1 MEWIG
6 VVILRLRHQ
15 NISSHNE
22 RPQRATRGHSPAQ
35 PQRPAPA
42 PLWPPPPPSSVKRRR
57 PATARTTGNRRSP
70 LPPSPVTPPPLLG
83 PRHSGGLAGH
93 GRADPPPPV
102 TDLASHGGRR
112 PPPSSALLLPVRRPS
127 CARGR
132 AWAAP
137 GTHPPCYLWRPVVP
151 NPPSLGPD
159 LATRGWWP
167 PPFSARF
174 LPLQQP
180 PCLRGRAWELPGALL
195 LSPAGRLAGGAGS
208 ALPGSGSG
216 PLRLVAASSPCC
228 IMAPPEPRGA
238 SGWRVGVTVGLRG
251 WRLWLAVSGPVKC
264 SPLGLLGQAWG
275 R

>member
-1 MEWIG
+1 MLKKRTRQSG
-6 VVILRLRHQ
+6 HFL
-15 NISSHNE
+15 SSPSPE

-102 TDLASHGGRR
+102 TDLASHSGRR
-112 PPPSSALLLPVRRPS
+112 PPPTSAQLLVRRPS
-127 CARGR
+127 CAWGR

-151 NPPSLGPD
+151 NPPSLGPGQ
-159 LATRGWWP
+159 ARCGWWRHP
-167 PPFSARF
+167 P
-174 LPLQQP
+174 L
-180 PCLRGRAWELPGALL
+180 
-195 LSPAGRLAGGAGS
+195 
-208 ALPGSGSG
+208 
-216 PLRLVAASSPCC
+216 AASWLPPSPVV
-228 IMAPPEPRGA
+228 
-238 SGWRVGVTVGLRG
+238 RVGGV
-251 WRLWLAVSGPVKC
+251 
-264 SPLGLLGQAWG
+264 WG
-275 R
+275 